1 MIDKKLGKLWERR
14 FKEFESSGKT
24 IVAWCKEHSVR
35 ENQFFYW
42 RKKLRSD
49 QAEPNQP
56 VKWLPV
62 DVDNSHEEEP
72 AADSISIHIGKVTI
86 EVNKGFDKQLLQDIL
101 KVLQAI

>member
-1 MIDKKLGKLWERR
+1 MIDKNLGKLWERR

-24 IVAWCKEHSVR
+24 IAAWCKEHSVK

-42 RKKLRSD
+42 RKKLCSD

-56 VKWLPV
+56 VKWLHV
-62 DVDNSHEEEP
+62 DLDNSHEEEP
-72 AADSISIHIGKVTI
+72 VADSISIHIGKVTI

-101 KVLQAI
+101 KVLQAL